1 MKRKFWLYGSLGVG
15 ALALTLSAFQPGVF
29 GQPGANKANK
39 DAVAGTDQ
47 VTGLGSIS
55 GTVTGP
61 KEFKAAKV
69 YAKNL
74 DKNVTYM
81 VFTEGGKYQALD
93 LFPGNYEVRAEKNGF
108 TSPDAQK
115 VTVSAGGTAS
125 ANFTLTDGTYR
136 PAQQMRTGVPMNE
149 PLVEYDKLYPPGP
162 GRVTIERSCMRCHG
176 PDFLPNKQWDADQ
189 WNAGIDLMMST
200 APNSNPPG
208 RINEVSVPGLIQ
220 GEERKT
226 LVDYLVKN
234 FGPDST
240 PRGLAIQEAPI
251 DEKALGKAEFME
263 YQLPPLP
270 NGKERRFHDEHLSQN
285 GDVWYVDTNG
295 LQIGKMDPRTATWTD
310 YALPDAK
317 YRGHGLIQTKDGDI
331 WVAGHTAFVRIDSKT
346 GEMKF
351 YPYDPNSPRPPHGN
365 TPFADSKES
374 VWTTLMWTNQV
385 AKYDRQTGE
394 VSRFTPPTPF
404 GGIYGMVIDKQDNMW
419 ATEWINCKIEKFDTK
434 NEKFTEYT
442 PPDKPCNA
450 RRVFVDHA
458 GMVWIPMDWPGKIES
473 LNPKTGQFT
482 SYPEPVPHAFPYD
495 IQEDSMNNLWIADSG
510 QGGGLYKFEPKTK
523 KFTYYP
529 AEQRTDMPK
538 ISVSQENSIWYTTRG
553 GSTKTQSLGVLYPD
567 KTKIKTLAAYLV
579 Q

>member
-1 MKRKFWLYGSLGVG
+1 MKRNLWLLASLGAG
-15 ALALTLSAFQPGVF
+15 ALALSLFVIQPGVH
-29 GQPGANKANK
+29 GQTKANK
-39 DAVAGTDQ
+39 DAVAGADQ

-55 GTVTGP
+55 GTVKAP
-61 KEFKAAKV
+61 KDFKAAKV
-69 YAKNL
+69 YARNV

-81 VFTEGGKYQALD
+81 VFTEAGKYQALD
-93 LFPGNYEVRAEKNGF
+93 LFPGNYEVTVTKNGF
-108 TSPDAQK
+108 SDSEVQK
-115 VTVSAGGTAS
+115 VTVAAGGTATADFS
-125 ANFTLTDGTYR
+125 MQEGTVR
-136 PAQQMRTGVPMNE
+136 PAQQMRTGVPFNE
-149 PLVEYDKLYPPGP
+149 PLVAYDELYPPGP
-162 GRVTIERSCMRCHG
+162 ARVTIERSCMRCHG

-208 RINEVSVPGLIQ
+208 RINEISVPGLIQ
-220 GEERKT
+220 GDERKV

-240 PRGLAIQEAPI
+240 PRGLAVPEAPA
-251 DEKALGKAEFME
+251 DEKALGKAEFIE
-263 YQLPPLP
+263 YHLPALP
-270 NGKERRFHDEHLSQN
+270 GGKERRFHDEHLSQN

-295 LQIGKMDPRTATWTD
+295 LQIGKMDPRTASWTD

-346 GEMKF
+346 GKMQF
-351 YPYDPNSPRPPHGN
+351 YTYDPNSPRPPHGN
-365 TPFADSKES
+365 TPFADSKEN
-374 VWTTLMWTNQV
+374 VWTTLMWTNQI

-394 VSRFTPPTPF
+394 VSRFTAPSPY
-404 GGIYGMVIDKQDNMW
+404 GGIYGMVIDKNDNMW
-419 ATEWINCKIEKFDTK
+419 ASEWLDCKIARFDINT
-434 NEKFTEYT
+434 EKFTEYS

-458 GMVWIPMDWPGKIES
+458 GMVWIPMDWPGKIAM
-473 LNPKTGQFT
+473 LNPNTGKFT
-482 SYPEPVPHAFPYD
+482 EYNEPEPHSFPYD
-495 IQEDSMNNLWIADSG
+495 IQEDSQNNLWIADSG

-538 ISVSQENSIWYTTRG
+538 ISVSKEDSIWYTTRG
-553 GSTKTQSLGVLYPD
+553 GDVKTQALGVLYPD